1 MLRREFIAWLGSAA
15 AWPVVARAQQ
25 RALPVIGFLS
35 AADAEFNGP
44 FLAALKQGL
53 ADGGYEQGRNVEIL
67 FRYAEYRFDRLPA
80 LTAELVRSQVALI
93 VASGAAPSL
102 AAKAATTTIP
112 VVFEI
117 ATDPVT
123 NGLVTNLNR
132 PGGNVTGITLMAESF
147 YTKGI
152 EFLHELLPSAKAV
165 SLLRNPTNP
174 VVFGLTEAEDAAQKL
189 GLRLTILGADN
200 ASDIDQVFGQIARE
214 RIDGILVNS
223 DRLFASQYDRIAT
236 LALRYR
242 VPALFWERKAVE
254 AGGLLSYGAS
264 LTEAHRVVGNY
275 AARILK
281 GDKPGELPV
290 QRATR
295 IEMTINLKTAKALGL
310 TVPNTL
316 LISADEVIE

>member
-1 MLRREFIAWLGSAA
+1 VRRRQFIAGLGGAA
-15 AWPVVARAQQ
+15 AWPIAARAQQ
-25 RALPVIGFLS
+25 PAMPVIGFLS
-35 AADAEFNGP
+35 AADADFNGP

-67 FRYAEYRFDRLPA
+67 LRYAEYRFNRLPA
-80 LTAELVRSQVALI
+80 LTAELVRSQVAVI

-102 AAKAATTTIP
+102 AAKAATATIP
-112 VVFEI
+112 IVFEI
-117 ATDPVT
+117 STDPVT
-123 NGLVTNLNR
+123 NGLVANLNR
-132 PGGNVTGITLMAESF
+132 PGGNVTGVTLMAESF

-165 SLLRNPTNP
+165 ALLRNPSNP
-174 VVFGLTEAEDAAQKL
+174 AVFGLEVEDAAQKL
-189 GLRLTILGADN
+189 GLHLTMLGAVN
-200 ASDIDQVFGQIARE
+200 ASGIEKVFGQLARE

-223 DRLFASQYDRIAT
+223 DRLFSSQYDRIAT
-236 LALRYR
+236 LAVRYR
-242 VPALFWERKAVE
+242 VPAIFWERKAVE

-281 GDKPGELPV
+281 GDKPGDLPV
-290 QRATR
+290 QRSTR

-310 TVPNTL
+310 TVPQSIL
-316 LISADEVIE
+316 LSADEVIE